1 MLNYYYD
8 RAANSNRNESLPLA
22 QAFAEEI
29 KALDKEWQV
38 NLKSVGWGNIPH
50 HHKHMLFKMML
61 SETDP
66 KFPRIRV
73 NEGNRKE
80 LAMSI
85 QMAPTKVEDGK
96 VKKDKKSKKK
106 LADLPTKSTNPSDAF
121 DYLI

>member
-1 MLNYYYD
+1 MTEQPTAIVTKAY
-8 RAANSNRNESLPLA
+8 LA

-66 KFPRIRV
+66 KLFNVYV
-73 NEGNRKE
+73 NEGNCKE
-80 LAMSI
+80 LA
-85 QMAPTKVEDGK
+85 KVNTDGAYQGLEDGK
-96 VKKDKKSKKK
+96 VKKDKKSEKKETGRP
-106 LADLPTKSTNPSDAF
+106 ANEVNQPE
-121 DYLI
+121 